1 MVQFSLHVSLIF
13 PFFSVVIVVIIQYS
27 SCHTMIWVI
36 QAQLSGLQIM
46 DKICI
51 TKKKQ
56 SGEEMELEASISFSS

>member
-13 PFFSVVIVVIIQYS
+13 PFFSVVIVVIMQYS

-51 TKKKQ
+51 TKKKTVWGGDGTRSQ
-56 SGEEMELEASISFSS
+56 HFFF